1 MIAKKFILTKKGRE
15 AGYTISDICRDV
27 DRIVCATEYDYY
39 GQSSLHANG
48 YFKNNSLVGV
58 ILSGNE
64 EEVDSYTKYMV
75 EKEYLVED

>member
-1 MIAKKFILTKKGRE
+1 MIAKKFILTKKGRK

-58 ILSGNE
+58 CLTGNE
-64 EEVDSYTKYMV
+64 EEIDAYTKYMV